1 MGNLFLAF
9 KPWEV
14 TVIDYTDR
22 FFSFIDDLILELDF
36 LIPYESIFVFGILG
50 LSALLLIFHLLW
62 YRFDKYLGFVH
73 VTSMVLLAVVSLL
86 ELVYVLTFFG
96 TTKSFFDGNAI
107 GTGMMILNLA
117 IFMILIVN
125 QILVYYQMVQ
135 NLPIKYEQED
145 LRKTVLIFW
154 PMSIGLFYL
163 FEAVYKPGVGI
174 TIACVILLQLGFF
187 MGLFPGASY
196 AKKAYQAP
204 LHFLLY
210 LVCSL
215 ALLAMIID
223 FLVYIIAV
231 ILIGFILLWLLFM
244 AKEAVTSDRVSFSFP
259 AEKIRESCPH
269 CGIGYF
275 MGTPQ
280 CACLNK
286 IATGTF
292 YDR

>member
-14 TVIDYTDR
+14 TVINYTER
-22 FFSFIDDLILELDF
+22 FLNFIDNLIVELDF
-36 LIPYESIFVFGILG
+36 LIPYESVFVFGILG
-50 LSALLLIFHLLW
+50 LSALLLMFHLLW

-73 VTSMVLLAVVSLL
+73 VTCMVLLAVVSLL

-96 TTKSFFDGNAI
+96 LSKSFFDGNTI
-107 GTGMMILNLA
+107 GFGMMILNLA
-117 IFMILIVN
+117 IFMIIIVN

-135 NLPIKYEQED
+135 NLPITFEQEG

-174 TIACVILLQLGFF
+174 TIASVILLQLGFF
-187 MGLFPGASY
+187 MALFPGASY

-210 LVCSL
+210 LICSL
-215 ALLAMIID
+215 ALFVMIID
-223 FLVYIIAV
+223 FLVYIVAV
-231 ILIGFILLWLLFM
+231 IVVGFILLWLLFM

-259 AEKIRESCPH
+259 SGNIRQSCPH
-269 CGIGYF
+269 CNIAYF